1 VKRECRGRKKRGA
14 HTPASR
20 LTAAA
25 RTKAQPRVPSRLC
38 ARPAVSTP
46 CCWTCVV
53 PRSMAGVALVAPA
66 QQGDDDW
73 TVSNRQLI
81 EPGGEGCWPVDPP
94 LALAQHRSA
103 QSHQCPPCCCQL
115 CTLSSIG
122 RGGAP
127 AAQQPLVLHM
137 LAFDVSKLCP
147 DKKVFAAMPPM
158 RYTEMHTVE
167 YRQPPQFVWA
177 WDPLFY
183 TCPAC
188 DG

>member
-1 VKRECRGRKKRGA
+1 
-14 HTPASR
+14 
-20 LTAAA
+20 
-25 RTKAQPRVPSRLC
+25 
-38 ARPAVSTP
+38 
-46 CCWTCVV
+46 V

-94 LALAQHRSA
+94 LAL
-103 QSHQCPPCCCQL
+103 
-115 CTLSSIG
+115 
-122 RGGAP
+122 
-127 AAQQPLVLHM
+127 
-137 LAFDVSKLCP
+137 LCP